1 MKPLSVSTLQL
12 VTIVGLDPG
21 GVLPVDRV
29 QKALRGGS
37 TMIQLR
43 AKNFDT
49 HTILEAARGLL
60 TLCHPSGIPVVI
72 NDRPD
77 IALAANSGGAHV
89 GPRDLAPA
97 IARRILGDLILG
109 VSARSRE
116 RILAAEA
123 AVADYVGVGA
133 VRETSS
139 KPEAGVLGISGVG
152 ELVSMTTLPVI
163 AIGGIRPEDLPALKT
178 VGVSGVA
185 VMSGIMDTEDPE
197 DAARSYREAWT
208 D

>member
-1 MKPLSVSTLQL
+1 MKPLSVSALQL
-12 VTIVGLDPG
+12 VTIVGLDADG
-21 GVLPVDRV
+21 GLPVNRV

-49 HTILEAARGLL
+49 RTILEAARGLL
-60 TLCHPSGIPVVI
+60 ALCHPSGIPVVI

-77 IALAANSGGAHV
+77 IALAANIGGTHV
-89 GPRDLAPA
+89 GHKDLSPA

-109 VSARSRE
+109 VSARSQE

-123 AVADYVGVGA
+123 AAADYVGVGA
-133 VRETSS
+133 VRKTPS
-139 KPEAGVLGISGVG
+139 KPEAAVLGIPGIA
-152 ELVSMTTLPVI
+152 ELVSMTTLPVV
-163 AIGGIRPEDLPALKT
+163 AIGGIRPEDLPDLKT
-178 VGVSGVA
+178 AGVSGVA
-185 VMSGIMDTEDPE
+185 VMSGIMNAADPE
-197 DAARSYREAWT
+197 DAARNYREAWP